1 MILYIAADEVAMFK
15 IEFKDFVGPDITGI
29 WKAPVSRS
37 QPYFAR
43 DFANSSQIHPHA
55 HGSSRG

>member
-43 DFANSSQIHPHA
+43 DFAN
-55 HGSSRG
+55 